1 VTAQNFLIIFN
12 NNNKNMI
19 SFITIGRNDN
29 YGGNFLNIL
38 HRSLHHNLS
47 EISKINKD
55 FEYILIDWSSPD
67 NDHLSNLD
75 WIKAL
80 LVQYPQFRI
89 YNIKQEVIT
98 DKNLNPNIL
107 YEYYAKNVGINK
119 SQGHLISSQNSDILF
134 SSDLIAN
141 IFELSK
147 LEPMPYFFKPEY
159 SVGVKIDSDLE
170 YASNNIEII
179 NIKDLNRYVNDD
191 LNFTGDGF
199 YETKF
204 GTIDFKNK
212 DMDPLGEVASGDIV
226 ISYKEHL
233 KDLIKGYDEINPEH
247 RQKDKRQSGMD
258 SEIIYN
264 YVSRNLPVFYLENLY
279 FHVEHSRKDLNRD
292 NVRNLTIWNNPE
304 DWGMEKYKVNTI
316 DTNVYLIFN

>member
-1 VTAQNFLIIFN
+1 VAAQNSLVIL
-12 NNNKNMI
+12 NNKNMV

-47 EISKINKD
+47 EIFKINKD

-212 DMDPLGEVASGDIV
+212 DMDPLGEVASGDV
-226 ISYKEHL
+226 FISYSTHL
-233 KDLIKGYDEINPEH
+233 KDLVRGYDETNPAH
-247 RQKDKRQSGMD
+247 SNNRQASMD
-258 SEIIYN
+258 SEIVINYAHRGLTIY
-264 YVSRNLPVFYLENLY
+264 YLENLY
-279 FHVEHSRKDLNRD
+279 FHIEHTRKDIIKDGERKIG
-292 NVRNLTIWNNPE
+292 VWNNP
-304 DWGMEKYKVNTI
+304 DSWGLSNYPVKEVNKNVFDIYK
-316 DTNVYLIFN
+316 L